1 MKLPLR
7 LPNTL
12 FTRMAFAFT
21 GLFTAAT
28 FFITWSITAE
38 TARTQLD
45 LHQRL
50 GQNLI
55 ELTQPAIQ
63 RMLIEYDI
71 AELKNYMSSVIGDPG
86 IARISIT
93 DDQNIS
99 LYEFSGDF
107 DQASWITRLLTTG
120 TDKPRTLSTDF
131 VIAGKRWGTMDI
143 ALSYKPL
150 NKKVLLSLINSVALS
165 TAILIITLVLT
176 YLMLARFTRP
186 LRPLT
191 EMARQYARGNWLSNV
206 ALISSGT
213 REVQELTKAF
223 AEGSTTLQHYIHSLE
238 ETRELL
244 EQSESRLRTL
254 INSMHEVLFELDADG
269 RLSFINPSWQTIT
282 GYTIDESLGQDFSE
296 YLIDEGAQIF
306 AKDNLHKIKERNRE
320 ILLKTSNGDPIWVTL
335 DADTQFDN
343 DGKFTGIIGT
353 LGDITET
360 VELNRMLSTYQEEL
374 YHLSVTDPLTKL
386 YNRRHFDT
394 QFDII
399 LSDHQKEDKP
409 LCLLLI
415 DIDGFKFIN
424 DTYGHPFGDEVL
436 KNISNL
442 LQQLVRRNDYIAR
455 LAGDEFAMVLKN
467 TGIRDATR
475 IAYKLHDNINQAQIQ
490 LPVGHIQIQCSIG
503 VAEAPT
509 HGNSPQALISAADV
523 ALYQSKRAGR
533 NRVQVL
539 SEDISKAT
547 MSIFGQ
553 GFHIRNALENGN
565 IRPAFQPIIDL
576 ESRDPVA
583 YEVLAR
589 MQLDGE
595 IIPAKDFITVAEEL
609 GLTRDVDLYIIEQAL
624 VTAPRDH
631 SLFVNVDLSSFNDES
646 FVRRLR
652 DLIRPACE
660 AGRPITIE
668 VTERESV
675 PITQELIADISQ
687 MRDSGCRLALDDF
700 GSGYSTYKFLELF
713 KPDYLKIEGTFVQSI
728 LESDSSSR
736 IVNHI
741 HELAASFGMNTIA
754 ENIES
759 EAVLNAV
766 QAIGIK
772 HGQGIFLGKP
782 ELLEPFE

>member
-12 FTRMAFAFT
+12 YTRMAFAFT

-28 FFITWSITAE
+28 LVITWAITAE
-38 TARTQLD
+38 TARSQLD

-50 GQNLI
+50 GESLI
-55 ELTQPAIQ
+55 QLTRPAVQ
-63 RMLIEYDI
+63 RMLIEYDT
-71 AELKNYMSSVIGDPG
+71 AELKNYMGTVTGDPS

-93 DDQNIS
+93 DDRHIS
-99 LYEFSGDF
+99 LFEFSRDF
-107 DQASWITRLLTTG
+107 DQASWITRLMTTG
-120 TDKPRTLSTDF
+120 TDAPRVLTTDF
-131 VIAGKRWGTMDI
+131 SIAGKSWGSMELV
-143 ALSYKPL
+143 LSYNPL
-150 NKKVLLSLINSVALS
+150 NRKVLLSVINSIALS

-176 YLMLARFTRP
+176 YSMLARFTRP

-191 EMARQYARGNWLSNV
+191 KLAQEYAKGNWLANV
-206 ALISSGT
+206 SLLQSGT
-213 REVQELTKAF
+213 KEIQELNSAF
-223 AEGSTTLQHYIHSLE
+223 SEGSAAMQHYIQSLE
-238 ETRELL
+238 DTRELL
-244 EQSESRLRTL
+244 ELSENRLRTL
-254 INSMHEVLFELDADG
+254 INSMHEILFELDADG
-269 RLSFINPSWQTIT
+269 HISFINPSWQTIT
-282 GYTIDESLGQDFSE
+282 GFTIDDSLGKPFADYFADESADIFSPKV
-296 YLIDEGAQIF
+296 LADVKQ
-306 AKDNLHKIKERNRE
+306 KNRE
-320 ILLKTSNGDPIWVTL
+320 VLLKTATGDPVWVTL
-335 DADTQFDN
+335 DADRQIDSN
-343 DGKFTGIIGT
+343 GNFTGIIGT
-353 LGDITET
+353 MGDITET
-360 VELNRMLSTYQEEL
+360 VELNRLLSNYQEDL

-399 LSDHQKEDKP
+399 LSDHQKAQKP

-436 KNISNL
+436 KNISEL
-442 LQQLVRRNDYIAR
+442 LQKLVRRNDYIAR

-467 TGIRDATR
+467 TGLKDATR
-475 IAYKLHDNINQAQIQ
+475 IAYKLHDNINQSQIQ

-509 HGNSPQALISAADV
+509 HGQTVQELISAADV

-553 GFHIRNALENGN
+553 GFQIRNALESGN
-565 IRPAFQPIIDL
+565 IKPAFQPICDL
-576 ESRDPVA
+576 SSREPIA

-609 GLTRDVDLYIIEQAL
+609 GLTREVDLYIIEQAL
-624 VTAPRDH
+624 VTAPREH

-652 DLIRPACE
+652 DLVRPACE
-660 AGRPITIE
+660 AGRQITIE

-675 PITQELIADISQ
+675 SITQELIDDLSLLRQ
-687 MRDSGCRLALDDF
+687 SGCLLALDDF

-713 KPDYLKIEGTFVQSI
+713 KPNYLKIEGTFVQSM
-728 LESDSSSR
+728 LEKDSSSK

-741 HELAASFGMNTIA
+741 HELATSFGMDTIA
-754 ENIES
+754 ENIEN
-759 EAVLNAV
+759 EEILKAVSS
-766 QAIGIK
+766 IGIRN
-772 HGQGIFLGKP
+772 GQGMFLGKP
-782 ELLEPFE
+782 EFV

>member
-1 MKLPLR
+1 MKIPLR

-12 FTRMAFAFT
+12 FSRLAFAFT

-28 FFITWSITAE
+28 FVITWSTTAE
-38 TARTQLD
+38 TARSQLD

-50 GQNLI
+50 GENLI
-55 ELTQPAIQ
+55 QLTRPAIQ
-63 RMLIEYDI
+63 RMLIEFDV
-71 AELKNYMSSVIGDPG
+71 AELKSYMASVVGDPS
-86 IARISIT
+86 IARISIV
-93 DDQNIS
+93 DDRNTS
-99 LYEFSGDF
+99 LYEFDRDV
-107 DQASWITRLLTTG
+107 DQASWITRLMTTG
-120 TDKPRTLSTDF
+120 TDVPRVLTTDF
-131 VIAGKRWGTMDI
+131 SIAGKSWGNMEIT
-143 ALSYKPL
+143 LSYKPL
-150 NKKVLLSLINSVALS
+150 NNKVLLAVVNSIALS
-165 TAILIITLVLT
+165 AAILIITLVLT

-191 EMARQYARGNWLSNV
+191 EMAREYARGNWFSDVPLV
-206 ALISSGT
+206 QSGT
-213 REVQELTKAF
+213 REIQELTSAF
-223 AEGSTTLQHYIHSLE
+223 AEGTATMQHYIHSLE

-244 EQSESRLRTL
+244 EHSESRLRTL
-254 INSMHEVLFELDADG
+254 INSMHEVLFELDTEG
-269 RLSFINPSWQTIT
+269 HLSFINPSWQTIT
-282 GYTIDESLGQDFSE
+282 GFTIDDSLGKNFSDYLADSSAELFGAESLG
-296 YLIDEGAQIF
+296 
-306 AKDNLHKIKERNRE
+306 KINERNRE
-320 ILLKTSNGDPIWVTL
+320 VLLKTAAGDPIWVTL
-335 DADTQFDN
+335 DAATQLDSN
-343 DGKFTGIIGT
+343 GKFTGIIGT

-394 QFDII
+394 QFEII
-399 LSDHQKEDKP
+399 LSDHQKEHKP

-436 KNISNL
+436 KNISDL

-467 TGIRDATR
+467 TNIRDATR

-509 HGNSPQALISAADV
+509 HGDTPQALVRAADV

-539 SEDISKAT
+539 SDDISKAT

-553 GFHIRNALENGN
+553 GFHIRSALESGN
-565 IRPAFQPIIDL
+565 ILPAFQPIMQL
-576 ESRDPVA
+576 EHRNPVA

-589 MQLDGE
+589 MRHDGE

-609 GLTRDVDLYIIEQAL
+609 GLTREVDLYVIEQAL

-631 SLFVNVDLSSFNDES
+631 SLFVNVDLSSFNDET

-652 DLIRPACE
+652 DLVRPACE
-660 AGRPITIE
+660 AGRRITLEI
-668 VTERESV
+668 TERESV
-675 PITQELIADISQ
+675 PITQDLIDDITQ
-687 MRDSGCRLALDDF
+687 LRDVGCKLALDDF

-728 LESDSSSR
+728 LESESSSR

-741 HELAASFGMNTIA
+741 HELAVSFGMDTIA

-766 QAIGIK
+766 KAIGIQN
-772 HGQGIFLGKP
+772 GQGIFLGKP
-782 ELLEPFE
+782 ELLA